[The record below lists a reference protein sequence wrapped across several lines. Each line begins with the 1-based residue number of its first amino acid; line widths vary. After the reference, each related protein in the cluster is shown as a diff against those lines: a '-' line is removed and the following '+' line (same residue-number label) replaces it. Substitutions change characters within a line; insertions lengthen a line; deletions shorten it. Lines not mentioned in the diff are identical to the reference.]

1 MPTLREL
8 VEDLGGSVL
17 ELAAPPAEPDAPL
30 SGRLV
35 IHDPLDP
42 PDVAAGDLV
51 AAIGLVPGP
60 EASALLQSLSSQ
72 GARAVI
78 AKPGAGIP
86 GLAERAAATGIGLL
100 TISPG
105 TSWSQMMLLID
116 AALSRGSLGD
126 AGDAFAGIAAG
137 DLFAI
142 ANNVADLV
150 DAPVTIEDTR
160 SQVIAF
166 SGRQAEADEA
176 RASTILGRA
185 VPSEWADRL
194 RELGVFRRLATE
206 REPIYIADVA
216 PEVMPRLAVA
226 IRSGDTVLG
235 SIWAAVRER
244 PTPERERLFAD
255 AAHLAALHLLRHRLA
270 ADSERSLEGQ
280 LVAAVLNGDA
290 LAADAV
296 QRLGLRGNSFRVIA
310 LAIDGAVS
318 APGGALARLKNLC
331 ALNLGG
337 PQARPVTAVA
347 GNVVYAILPSN
358 LPASAAVAVVPVVE
372 QVAERAR
379 ASLGGRVIAAVGHAV
394 DGVDGIPQSRAVAD
408 QVLRALRDR
417 RRDRTVSDLAGVRV
431 DVLLDRFVDA
441 CADQPTMVSSPLQIL
456 AAHDEARHTSHVA
469 TCRAYLDAFGDIET
483 AAKTLNVHANTVRYR
498 LNQMRE
504 LVGDWWRD
512 PDERL
517 AMELELR
524 LLD

>member
-1 MPTLREL
+1 MPTLRQL
-8 VEDLGGSVL
+8 VDDLGGSVL
-17 ELAAPPAEPDAPL
+17 ELAAPPADPDAPL

-42 PDVAAGDLV
+42 PDVTAGDLV

-60 EASALLQSLSSQ
+60 EASALLQGLVAQ
-72 GARAVI
+72 EAAAVI
-78 AKPGAGIP
+78 AKPGP
-86 GLAERAAATGIGLL
+86 GLPGMADRAAALGIGLL

-105 TSWSQMMLLID
+105 ASWSQMALLID
-116 AALSRGSLGD
+116 AALTRGSFGD
-126 AGDAFAGIAAG
+126 SADALAGVAGG
-137 DLFAI
+137 DLFAV
-142 ANNVADLV
+142 ANSVADIV
-150 DAPVTIEDTR
+150 DAPVTIEDAR

-166 SGRQAEADEA
+166 SGRQEQADEA

-206 REPIYIADVA
+206 REPLYLADIA

-235 SIWAAVRER
+235 SMWAAVRVR
-244 PTPERERLFAD
+244 PEPERERMFAD
-255 AAHLAALHLLRHRLA
+255 AAHLVALHLLRHRLA

-280 LVAAVLNGDA
+280 LVTAVLSGDA

-296 QRLGLRGNSFRVIA
+296 QRLGLRGTSFRVIA
-310 LAIDGAVS
+310 LAFDGAVS
-318 APGGALARLKNLC
+318 APGGALSRLKNLC

-337 PQARPVTAVA
+337 PGARPVTTVV
-347 GNVVYAILPSN
+347 GDVVYTIVPSS
-358 LPASAAVAVVPVVE
+358 LPASAAVDVVPVVE
-372 QVAERAR
+372 EFVSRATS
-379 ASLGGRVIAAVGHAV
+379 SLGGRVIAAIGHAV
-394 DGVDGIPQSRAVAD
+394 AAADAIPQSRGVAD

-417 RRDRTVSDLAGVRV
+417 RRDRSVADLAGVRV
-431 DVLLDRFVDA
+431 DVLLHRFADA
-441 CADQPTMVSSPLQIL
+441 SVDQPTMVASPLQQL
-456 AAHDEARHTSHVA
+456 VESDRARHTSHVA
-469 TCRAYLDAFGDIET
+469 TCRAYLDAFGDVEV
-483 AAKTLNVHANTVRYR
+483 AAKALGVHANTVRYR

-504 LVGDWWRD
+504 LVGAWWRD